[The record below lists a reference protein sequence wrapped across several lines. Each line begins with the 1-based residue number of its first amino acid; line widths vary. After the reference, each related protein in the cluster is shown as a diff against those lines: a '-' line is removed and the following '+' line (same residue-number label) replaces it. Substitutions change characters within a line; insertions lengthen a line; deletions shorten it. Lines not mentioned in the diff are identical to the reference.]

1 MSTAD
6 HNLRHVVEK
15 LPAGCHSTKGVGR
28 TEPDPAT
35 VKEIDGAKVHI
46 NSTFSCYEHCTCEI
60 LILIKCLILL
70 RKRLYFTPKILFKH
84 LLVLNV
90 LFCLFSPGK

>member
-1 MSTAD
+1 MKCGMCTAD
-6 HNLRHVVEK
+6 DNNVVEK

-46 NSTFSCYEHCTCEI
+46 NSTFF
-60 LILIKCLILL
+60 LL
-70 RKRLYFTPKILFKH
+70 FVITVHANSDPD
-84 LLVLNV
+84 
-90 LFCLFSPGK
+90 